1 MAEVNYEV
9 RERVAEIT
17 LDRPPVNA
25 LSIAMIEQ
33 VNAAFRRA
41 AADETVRAVLLTSAN
56 PKVFCA
62 GLDLDIVKGKTGR
75 DMKLFLDRLYIEL
88 ADIQY
93 KLGKPSIAAV
103 QGAARAGGM
112 TLAVSCDMIIA
123 GERASFGYPEI
134 DVGIIPAIHFVLL
147 PKIIGKHRAFELLF
161 DGQPIDAAR
170 AASLGLINRVVP
182 PEDVVDTARAMAQRM
197 AAKAPSVMRLGR
209 NAFHRAQGLDHFRSI
224 EDVAD
229 ALCATVDLPEAQEGL
244 NAFVEKRKPNW

>member
-1 MAEVNYEV
+1 MTEVRYEV
-9 RERVAEIT
+9 RDRVAEIT

-25 LSIAMIEQ
+25 LSLELIEA

-41 AADETVRAVLLTSAN
+41 AADDAVRAVILTSAN

-62 GLDLDIVKGKTGR
+62 GLDLDIVKGRSGR
-75 DMKLFLDRLYIEL
+75 DMKRFLDRLYLEL

-103 QGAARAGGM
+103 GGAARAGGM
-112 TLAVSCDMIIA
+112 TLAVACDMLIA

-134 DVGIIPAIHFVLL
+134 NVGIIPAIHFVLL
-147 PKIIGKHRAFELLF
+147 PKLIGKHRAFELLF
-161 DGQPIDAAR
+161 DGEPIDANR
-170 AASLGLINRVVP
+170 ALALGLVNRVVP
-182 PEDVVDTARAMAQRM
+182 AEQVLEAARALAQRM
-197 AAKAPSVMRLGR
+197 AAKAPAVLRLGR
-209 NAFHRAQGLDHFRSI
+209 NAFHRANTLDHFRSI

-244 NAFVEKRKPNW
+244 AAFVEKRSPNW

>member
-1 MAEVNYEV
+1 MAEVEYAVSEQ
-9 RERVAEIT
+9 VAEIT
-17 LDRPPVNA
+17 LNRPPVNA
-25 LSIAMIEQ
+25 LSVAVIDH

-41 AADETVRAVLLTSAN
+41 AADDQVRAVLLKSAN

-62 GLDLDIVKGKTGR
+62 GLDLEIVKGKSGR
-75 DMKLFLDRLYIEL
+75 DMKLFLDRLYLEL
-88 ADIQY
+88 AEIQY

-103 QGAARAGGM
+103 EGAARAGGM
-112 TLAVSCDMIIA
+112 TLAVSCDMVIA

-161 DGQPIDAAR
+161 DGKPIDAAR
-170 AASLGLINRVVP
+170 AAALGLINRVVA
-182 PEDVVDTARAMAQRM
+182 PERVLDEARALAQSMAT
-197 AAKAPSVMRLGR
+197 KAPSVMRLGR
-209 NAFHRAQGLDHFRSI
+209 NAFHRANTLDHFRSI

-244 NAFVEKRKPNW
+244 AAFVEKRKPRW

>member
-1 MAEVNYEV
+1 MAEVNYEM

-25 LSIAMIEQ
+25 LSVAMIEQ

-41 AADETVRAVLLTSAN
+41 ATDDAVRAVLLKSAN

-170 AASLGLINRVVP
+170 AAALGLINRVVP
-182 PEDVVDTARAMAQRM
+182 PDQVIDTAREMAQRL

-209 NAFHRAQGLDHFRSI
+209 NAFHRAMGLDHFRSI